1 MPWIVIGIDTVR
13 SQLKCMICLFF
24 EVLCIKVL
32 TNKNNMTLSGDY
44 QNILKGNLL
53 NHNQS
58 V

>member
-1 MPWIVIGIDTVR
+1 MFV
-13 SQLKCMICLFF
+13 F

-44 QNILKGNLL
+44 QNILKGNLS

-58 V
+58 VWSLSGDAISPEGTIQRTH